1 MKHTIELLRLF
12 SYYSIKKTLAQPL
25 SIFLFIVAKIIRF
38 VLFFFFIHYLLSKTR
53 VLAGYTMAETLL
65 FFLTFSLIDGI
76 AQLLF
81 REVYRFRPLVTEGT
95 LDLVLTKPYHPF
107 LQILIGGIDIL
118 DVLMVCIYGACAF
131 YFLRQVDVSSSLS
144 IIVYILLLINALV
157 IAAAAHIFIL
167 ALGLLSSEIDN
178 ALVLFRDVTRLGSIP
193 IDIYSE
199 PIRTILNTA
208 VPVGVM
214 MSFPVKGYL
223 GLLSIQTLV
232 YSFLL
237 GSVLLWASLFMWRR
251 ALVRYQSWGG

>member
-1 MKHTIELLRLF
+1 ML
-12 SYYSIKKTLAQPL
+12 
-25 SIFLFIVAKIIRF
+25 V
-38 VLFFFFIHYLLSKTR
+38 
-53 VLAGYTMAETLL
+53 GYTLTETLL

-118 DVLMVCIYGACAF
+118 DVVMVCIYGVFAL
-131 YFLRQVDVSSSLS
+131 YFLRQIDSSYSLS
-144 IIVYILLLINALV
+144 LVVYILLIVNALI
-157 IAAAAHIFIL
+157 IAAAAHICIL
-167 ALGLLSSEIDN
+167 ALGLISSEIDN
-178 ALVLFRDVTRLGSIP
+178 ALSLFRDITRLGSLP

-199 PIRTILNTA
+199 PIRTILNTV

-223 GLLSIQTLV
+223 GLLSIQSLV
-232 YSFLL
+232 YSLLL
-237 GSVLLWASLFMWRR
+237 GTVLLWTSLYMWRR
-251 ALVRYQSWGG
+251 ALVHYQSWGG

>member
-1 MKHTIELLRLF
+1 MKHTLSLLKLF

-25 SIFLFIVAKIIRF
+25 SVFLFVVAKIIRF
-38 VLFFFFIHYLLSKTR
+38 ALFFFFIHYLLSKTR
-53 VLAGYTMAETLL
+53 MLVGYTLTETLL

-118 DVLMVCIYGACAF
+118 DVVMVCIYGVFAL
-131 YFLRQVDVSSSLS
+131 YFLRQIDSSYSLS
-144 IIVYILLLINALV
+144 LVVYILLIVNALI
-157 IAAAAHIFIL
+157 IAAAAHICIL
-167 ALGLLSSEIDN
+167 ALGLISSEIDN
-178 ALVLFRDVTRLGSIP
+178 ALSLFRDITRLGSLP

-199 PIRTILNTA
+199 PIRTILNTV

-223 GLLSIQTLV
+223 GLLSIQSLV
-232 YSFLL
+232 YSLLL
-237 GSVLLWASLFMWRR
+237 GTVLLWTSLYMWRR
-251 ALVRYQSWGG
+251 ALVHYQSWGG

>member
-1 MKHTIELLRLF
+1 ML
-12 SYYSIKKTLAQPL
+12 
-25 SIFLFIVAKIIRF
+25 V
-38 VLFFFFIHYLLSKTR
+38 
-53 VLAGYTMAETLL
+53 GYTLAETLL

-107 LQILIGGIDIL
+107 LQILVGGIDVLDVIMVIIYGVFASYFLSQIGGIASMSF
-118 DVLMVCIYGACAF
+118 V
-131 YFLRQVDVSSSLS
+131 
-144 IIVYILLLINALV
+144 VYILLVVNALI
-157 IAAAAHIFIL
+157 IAAAAHICIL
-167 ALGLLSSEIDN
+167 ALGLISSEIDN
-178 ALVLFRDVTRLGSIP
+178 SLSLFRDVTRLGSLP

-199 PIRTILNTA
+199 PVRTVLNTV

-223 GLLSIQTLV
+223 GLLSVQSLV

-237 GSVLLWASLFMWRR
+237 GALLLWVSLFMWKS
-251 ALVRYQSWGG
+251 ALKSYQSWGG